1 MERNIVF
8 YNIRYYLSINIRI
21 DWELIEFLEFIFL
34 RNGNRRIEKNYSW
47 ILLARIFIFLEET
60 EASNLIILI
69 FSTPISLDAFSQ
81 DIPKT
86 FYVYN

>member
-34 RNGNRRIEKNYSW
+34 RNSNRRIEKNYSW